1 MTEIAEEILFSSQT
15 QPENEKLI
23 ILKHHFPNCFD
34 KQGVFLP
41 EKMAE
46 ALQSNGIK
54 TEKESYSLNW
64 LGKSYAKILKDRQ
77 PETLL
82 AEDIE
87 HNQKPENQNSENVLI
102 QGDNLE
108 VLKHLKHAY
117 KNQIKMIYI
126 DPPYNTGSD
135 GFVYQDDRKFTP
147 QQLVELGMD
156 LEEAERV
163 LEFTAKKSNSHSAWL
178 TFMYPRLKVAH
189 DLLKDD
195 GVIFIS
201 IDDNEQ
207 AQLKLLCD
215 EVFGEENFINIVSVN
230 MKNIAGASGG
240 GEDKRLKKNVESLLI
255 YAKSYDNFP
264 MFKNIYD
271 YIEIGELI
279 QHYKNEEKSW
289 KYTSVLVNAGNAN
302 YIGSTI
308 DGDGNEIKIFTREDY
323 KISSVSAL
331 AKEENKTE
339 TEIYNKY
346 SSQIF
351 QTAMPQT
358 SIRPRVMEKVKQLGV
373 SNNLY
378 SIEYIPRSGRN
389 KGKIYEQFYKGDNF
403 RLFAWLKDVSE
414 KIDGVLYKK
423 EMIGTYWDFVSETKN
438 LTKEGGVPYPNGKKP
453 MKLIKQLAYMVTEE
467 NDLIL
472 DFFAGSGTTGHSIMH
487 LNTEDLGNRQFILVQ
502 INENLDSAL
511 SRMTGEAKKALENL
525 LNILDEVGRPHYIS
539 EVTQE
544 RLIRSAKQIRSQN
557 PDYTGDLGF
566 KIFKT
571 EPHFQT
577 ALNTDF
583 DPQIDF
589 LPKTDLNDKQLHTL
603 LTTWRV
609 FDGCR
614 LPEKVQNIDLVGY
627 TAYYCR
633 QHLYLLA
640 SGFTSENVKA
650 LIERLDN
657 DKDFVPERI
666 VLFGENIDS
675 VMQKELAQAVKTY
688 ANKKGLN
695 NLSVLARY

>member
-1 MTEIAEEILFSSQT
+1 MIEITKETLFSSNT
-15 QPENEKLI
+15 QAENEQLS
-23 ILKHHFPNCFD
+23 ILKRHFPNCFD
-34 KQGVFLP
+34 KQGAFLP

-87 HNQKPENQNSENVLI
+87 HNQKPENQNSENILI

-178 TFMYPRLKVAH
+178 TFMYPRLYIARE
-189 DLLKDD
+189 LLRDD

-215 EVFGEENFINIVSVN
+215 EVFGEENFVAELPW
-230 MKNIAGASGG
+230 KGRGG
-240 GEDKRLKKNVESLLI
+240 GADDKNLLQNHEYILMYTKYKEQFTVGRKIKSDEKFPKFDTEKNRFYKTQLARKWGSNSKKQDRPNLFYSI
-255 YAKSYDNFP
+255 TTYDG
-264 MFKNIYD
+264 
-271 YIEIGELI
+271 IEIEPKLPDGSDGCWRWKKGRLETAILNKDIEFQKRDDGEWEAYEKIYQPLEGEFRTQLYAAWLQSEI
-279 QHYKNEEKSW
+279 FEELEELLEKDDARNTAFGT
-289 KYTSVLVNAGNAN
+289 KQFKDLF
-302 YIGSTI
+302 
-308 DGDGNEIKIFTREDY
+308 DGKAYFDYPKPTPLIKILM
-323 KISSVSAL
+323 KIAAL
-331 AKEENKTE
+331 NS
-339 TEIYNKY
+339 N
-346 SSQIF
+346 QI
-351 QTAMPQT
+351 
-358 SIRPRVMEKVKQLGV
+358 
-373 SNNLY
+373 
-378 SIEYIPRSGRN
+378 
-389 KGKIYEQFYKGDNF
+389 
-403 RLFAWLKDVSE
+403 
-414 KIDGVLYKK
+414 
-423 EMIGTYWDFVSETKN
+423 
-438 LTKEGGVPYPNGKKP
+438 
-453 MKLIKQLAYMVTEE
+453 
-467 NDLIL
+467 IL
-472 DFFAGSGTTGHSIMH
+472 DFFAGSGTTAHAVMQ
-487 LNTEDLGNRQFILVQ
+487 LNAEDKGNRKFICVQ
-502 INENLDSAL
+502 LPEPTDEKSEAYKAGYKTIFDITKARIEKSAV
-511 SRMTGEAKKALENL
+511 K
-525 LNILDEVGRPHYIS
+525 
-539 EVTQE
+539 
-544 RLIRSAKQIRSQN
+544 IRQDFKETTA
-557 PDYTGDLGF
+557 DLGF

-577 ALNTDF
+577 TLNTDF

-640 SGFTSENVKA
+640 SGFTSDCIKS

-675 VMQKELAQAVKTY
+675 AMQKELAQAVKTY